1 MLSEGGED
9 TIFYCDACDWS
20 ENQEIYKGKE
30 GDKCPVC
37 QKGKTVRAK
46 AIEVGN
52 IFPLGTFYAEKM
64 KVYFTDK
71 DGKQKPVWFGSYGI
85 GPTRV
90 MGALVEVN
98 HDDKG
103 IIWPKNVAPYEVH
116 LIKLKTKNEKRK
128 TGEEIYKKLT
138 EAGVEVLWD
147 DREEVSAGV
156 KFADADLIGIPV
168 RLVVSE
174 KTKNKI
180 EWKERDSQKSELL
193 SLEAVKT
200 RLR

>member
-1 MLSEGGED
+1 
-9 TIFYCDACDWS
+9 
-20 ENQEIYKGKE
+20 
-30 GDKCPVC
+30 
-37 QKGKTVRAK
+37 
-46 AIEVGN
+46 
-52 IFPLGTFYAEKM
+52 
-64 KVYFTDK
+64 
-71 DGKQKPVWFGSYGI
+71 
-85 GPTRV
+85 
-90 MGALVEVN
+90 VEVN

-193 SLEAVKT
+193 SLEAVKI

>member
-1 MLSEGGED
+1 M
-9 TIFYCDACDWS
+9 
-20 ENQEIYKGKE
+20 
-30 GDKCPVC
+30 
-37 QKGKTVRAK
+37 
-46 AIEVGN
+46 
-52 IFPLGTFYAEKM
+52 
-64 KVYFTDK
+64 
-71 DGKQKPVWFGSYGI
+71 
-85 GPTRV
+85 
-90 MGALVEVN
+90 
-98 HDDKG
+98 
-103 IIWPKNVAPYEVH
+103 
-116 LIKLKTKNEKRK
+116 
-128 TGEEIYKKLT
+128 T